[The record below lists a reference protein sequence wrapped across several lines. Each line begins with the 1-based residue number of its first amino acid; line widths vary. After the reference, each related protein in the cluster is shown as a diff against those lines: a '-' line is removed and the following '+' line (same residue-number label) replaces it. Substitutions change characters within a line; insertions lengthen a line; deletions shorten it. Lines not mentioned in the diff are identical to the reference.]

1 MTINRIK
8 DIYNKSVHLFFTQL
22 KYSVLLLKRK
32 MTERQFLIFCCLVV
46 GCLASLG
53 AIALKLFVVKLEHFF
68 FESSEL
74 GDIVWYQA
82 LTPILG
88 IGLSSLLIE
97 KVYKSSFKKGNDK
110 IVYAIAKKS
119 SELPFSQC
127 YSHITTAGL
136 TVGLGGSCGLESP
149 MVATGAAIGSNLGRA
164 TFLPYKERT
173 LLLAC
178 GIASGISSAFGAPIA
193 GILFALEVLMI
204 EVSIASFIPLLMS
217 SATGALLAKVL
228 LGDNVLL
235 TFKTIRAFNS
245 SNIFLYLGLGLLA
258 GCLCLF
264 YSRIYHWMDHKF
276 VAMGSAVK
284 RWLVGSLL
292 LGVLIFLFPQIFGEG
307 YIFIKTLAETGQI
320 PHNSILIAH
329 THNEWL
335 IWLFICGIMIFKI
348 FGTAF
353 TIMGGGNGG
362 SFAPSLVIGALLGFV
377 VGRFFQLLGY
387 TDVPITNLIVVGMA
401 GMLSGLFFAPLT
413 AIFLAAE
420 VTNGYSLFIPLMMVA
435 AISFFVVKSF
445 EPLSLEMKKLY
456 QQSELDPTDKDRFA
470 LSRLELRFLIS
481 KDYPVFQLNTDLTA
495 MLEVIRAS
503 DKDVYAVV
511 EAAEGEMQQL
521 KGVIYLNDIKTILFD
536 DKKKEENR
544 KVTAGDLMMK
554 QIALTIKDDMHSA
567 IHKFEKLHSA
577 KNVLPVVDENGNWL
591 GFISKASILD
601 KYRSEI
607 IRMV

>member
-1 MTINRIK
+1 MHKKKATNII
-8 DIYNKSVHLFFTQL
+8 FTRL
-22 KYSVLLLKRK
+22 RYGILLLKRRL
-32 MTERQFLIFCCLVV
+32 TERQFLIFCCLLV
-46 GCLASLG
+46 GSLASFG
-53 AIALKLFVVKLEHFF
+53 AIALKLVVVNLEHFF
-68 FESSEL
+68 FESSSF

-88 IGLSSLLIE
+88 IGISSLLIE
-97 KVYKSSFKKGNDK
+97 KVYKKDFHKGNDK

-119 SELPFSQC
+119 SDLPFSQT
-127 YSHITTAGL
+127 YSHITTAGV

-193 GILFALEVLMI
+193 GILFALEVLI
-204 EVSIASFIPLLMS
+204 IDVSIASFIPLLMS
-217 SATGALLAKVL
+217 SATGALLSKVI

-235 TFKTIRAFNS
+235 TFNTIKDFDSN
-245 SNIFLYLGLGLLA
+245 NIFLYLGLGLLA

-264 YSRIYHWMDHKF
+264 YTRTYHWVDHKF
-276 VAMGSAVK
+276 AQLGGPVR
-284 RWLVGSLL
+284 RWLTGSLL

-307 YIFIKTLAETGQI
+307 YIFIKTLAETGQV

-329 THNEWL
+329 TNNQWL

-362 SFAPSLVIGALLGFV
+362 SFAPSLVIGALLGFI

-413 AIFLAAE
+413 AIFLSAE
-420 VTNGYSLFIPLMMVA
+420 VTNGYSLFIPLMMVS

-445 EPLSLEMKKLY
+445 EPLSLEMKKLS
-456 QQSELDPTDKDRFA
+456 QQSELDPTDRDKFL
-470 LSRLELRFLIS
+470 LSRLELRFLIR
-481 KDYPVFQLNTDLTA
+481 KDYPVFQLTTTLA
-495 MLEVIRAS
+495 EILETIRTS

-511 EAAEGEMQQL
+511 NDQNIL
-521 KGVIYLNDIKTILFD
+521 SGVIYLNDVKSILFD
-536 DKKKEENR
+536 YKKKEENV
-544 KVTAGDLMMK
+544 KIKAADIMLK
-554 QIALTIKDDMHSA
+554 QSTLTIKDDMQSA
-567 IHKFEKLHSA
+567 IQKFEKLHSA
-577 KNVLPVVDENGNWL
+577 KNILPIVDNDGLWL

-607 IRMV
+607 IRSA

>member
-1 MTINRIK
+1 MKNNPVRQYTEKGIQ
-8 DIYNKSVHLFFTQL
+8 LFFTQL
-22 KYSVLLLKRK
+22 KYSVLLLKRR

-68 FESSEL
+68 FESSSL

-88 IGLSSLLIE
+88 IGLSSFLIE
-97 KVYKSSFKKGNDK
+97 KVYAESFKKGNDK

-119 SELPFSQC
+119 SDLPFNQC

-204 EVSIASFIPLLMS
+204 DVSIASFIPLLMS
-217 SATGALLAKVL
+217 SATGALLAKVIL
-228 LGDNVLL
+228 EDNVLL
-235 TFKTIRAFNS
+235 TFNTIRNFDS

-264 YSRIYHWMDHKF
+264 YTRAFHWVDHKF
-276 VAMGSAVK
+276 VQMKSPVR
-284 RWLVGSLL
+284 RWLIGSSL

-307 YIFIKTLAETGQI
+307 YMFVKTLAETGQV
-320 PHNSILIAH
+320 PHNSILIQH
-329 THNEWL
+329 THNEWIIL
-335 IWLFICGIMIFKI
+335 LFIVGIMIFKI

-362 SFAPSLVIGALLGFV
+362 SFAPALVIGALLGFI
-377 VGRFFQLLGY
+377 VGRFFQLIGY
-387 TDVPITNLIVVGMA
+387 TDVPVTNLIVVGMA

-445 EPLSLEMKKLY
+445 EPFSLEMKKLHQNY
-456 QQSELDPTDKDRFA
+456 ELDPTDRDRFA
-470 LSRLELRFLIS
+470 LSRLELRFLVS
-481 KDYPVFQLNTDLTA
+481 KDYPVFHLHTEMAEILSA
-495 MLEVIRAS
+495 IRNS
-503 DKDVYAVV
+503 DKDVYAVIGDGD
-511 EAAEGEMQQL
+511 EQRLQ
-521 KGVIYLNDIKTILFD
+521 GVIYLNDIKSILFD
-536 DKKKEENR
+536 DNKKEENA
-544 KVTAGDLMMK
+544 KITAGDLMMK
-554 QIALTIKDDMHSA
+554 QITLTIKDDMHSA

-577 KNVLPVVDENGNWL
+577 KNVLPVVNQEGIWL

-607 IRMV
+607 TRMV

>member
-1 MTINRIK
+1 MTLKGIK
-8 DIYNKSVHLFFTQL
+8 QLADRSIHIFFTQL
-22 KYSVLLLKRK
+22 KYSILLLKRRL
-32 MTERQFLIFCCLVV
+32 TEQQFLIFCCLLV
-46 GCLASLG
+46 GCLASFG

-68 FESSEL
+68 FESSSL

-97 KVYKSSFKKGNDK
+97 KVYKGNFRKGNDK

-119 SELPFSQC
+119 SELPISQT

-204 EVSIASFIPLLMS
+204 DVSIASFIPLLMS

-235 TFKTIRAFNS
+235 TFNTIRAFNS
-245 SNIFLYLGLGLLA
+245 NNIFLYLGLGLLA

-264 YSRIYHWMDHKF
+264 YTRSFHWLDHKF
-276 VAMGSAVK
+276 AAMKSPVQ

-292 LGVLIFLFPQIFGEG
+292 LGVLIFLFPQVFGEG
-307 YIFIKTLAETGQI
+307 YMFVKTLAETGQV
-320 PHNSILIAH
+320 PRNSILIAH
-329 THNEWL
+329 THNDWL

-377 VGRFFQLLGY
+377 VGRFFQLIGY
-387 TDVPITNLIVVGMA
+387 PDVPITNLIVVGMA

-481 KDYPVFQLNTDLTA
+481 KEYPVFHLHTGLEQ
-495 MLEVIRAS
+495 MLHTIRSS
-503 DKDVYAVV
+503 DKDVYAVI
-511 EAAEGEMQQL
+511 GDGDSKL
-521 KGVIYLNDIKTILFD
+521 LHGVIYLNDIKTILFD
-536 DKKKEENR
+536 DKKREENAN
-544 KVTAGDLMMK
+544 VSAGDLMMK
-554 QIALTIKDDMHSA
+554 QTTLTIKDDMHSA
-567 IHKFEKLHSA
+567 IHKFERLHSA
-577 KNVLPVVDENGNWL
+577 KNVLPVIDEEGIWL

-607 IRMV
+607 IRMT

>member
-1 MTINRIK
+1 M
-8 DIYNKSVHLFFTQL
+8 
-22 KYSVLLLKRK
+22 
-32 MTERQFLIFCCLVV
+32 
-46 GCLASLG
+46 GCLASFG
-53 AIALKLFVVKLEHFF
+53 AIILKLVVVNLEHFF
-68 FESSEL
+68 FESSKF

-88 IGLSSLLIE
+88 IGISSLLIE
-97 KVYKSSFKKGNDK
+97 KVYRKDFKKGNDK

-119 SELPFSQC
+119 SDLPFSQT
-127 YSHITTAGL
+127 YSHITTAGV

-193 GILFALEVLMI
+193 GILFALEVLI
-204 EVSIASFIPLLMS
+204 IDVSIASFIPLLMS
-217 SATGALLAKVL
+217 SATGALLSKVI

-235 TFKTIRAFNS
+235 TFNTIKDFDSN
-245 SNIFLYLGLGLLA
+245 NIFLYLGLGLLA

-264 YSRIYHWMDHKF
+264 YTRTYHMIDHKF
-276 VAMGSAVK
+276 AQLGSPVR
-284 RWLVGSLL
+284 RWLAGSLL

-307 YIFIKTLAETGQI
+307 YIFVKTLAETGQV

-329 THNEWL
+329 TNNQWL
-335 IWLFICGIMIFKI
+335 IWLFICGIMVFKI

-362 SFAPSLVIGALLGFV
+362 SFAPSLVIGALLGFI

-413 AIFLAAE
+413 AIFLSAE
-420 VTNGYSLFIPLMMVA
+420 VTNGYSLFIPLMMVS

-456 QQSELDPTDKDRFA
+456 QQSELDPTDRDKFL
-470 LSRLELRFLIS
+470 LSRLELRFLIR
-481 KDYPVFQLNTDLTA
+481 KDYPVFQLTTTLAEILDT
-495 MLEVIRAS
+495 IRTS

-511 EAAEGEMQQL
+511 NDQNAL
-521 KGVIYLNDIKTILFD
+521 SGVIYLNDVKSILFD
-536 DKKKEENR
+536 YKKKEENV
-544 KVTAGDLMMK
+544 KVKAADIMLK
-554 QIALTIKDDMHSA
+554 QSTLTIKDDMQSA
-567 IHKFEKLHSA
+567 IQKFEKLHSA
-577 KNVLPVVDENGNWL
+577 KNILPIVDNDGLWL

-607 IRMV
+607 IRSA

>member
-1 MTINRIK
+1 MLKSATN
-8 DIYNKSVHLFFTQL
+8 IYRKGAKWFFFQL
-22 KYSVLLLKRK
+22 RFGILMLKRRL
-32 MTERQFLIFCCLVV
+32 TERQFLIFCCLLV
-46 GCLASLG
+46 GSLASLG

-68 FESSEL
+68 FESSRF

-97 KVYKSSFKKGNDK
+97 RVYRKDFYKGNDK

-119 SELPFSQC
+119 ADLPFSQC

-193 GILFALEVLMI
+193 GILFALEVLI
-204 EVSIASFIPLLMS
+204 IDVSIASFIPLLMS
-217 SATGALLAKVL
+217 SATGALLAKVI

-235 TFKTIRAFNS
+235 TFNTIKDFNYN
-245 SNIFLYLGLGLLA
+245 NIFLYLGLGLLA

-264 YSRIYHWMDHKF
+264 YTRTYHWIDHKF
-276 VAMGSAVK
+276 TALGSPVR
-284 RWLVGSLL
+284 RWLVGSIL
-292 LGVLIFLFPQIFGEG
+292 LGILIFLFPQIFGEG
-307 YIFIKTLAETGQI
+307 YIFIKTLAETGQVA
-320 PHNSILIAH
+320 HNSILIAH
-329 THNEWL
+329 TNNQWL
-335 IWLFICGIMIFKI
+335 IWLFILGIMIFKI

-362 SFAPSLVIGALLGFV
+362 SFAPSLVIGALLGFI
-377 VGRFFQLLGY
+377 VGRFFQLIGY
-387 TDVPITNLIVVGMA
+387 TDVPVTNLIVVGMA

-420 VTNGYSLFIPLMMVA
+420 VTNGYALFIPLMMVA
-435 AISFFVVKSF
+435 AISFFVVKTF
-445 EPLSLEMKKLY
+445 EPLSLEMKKLS
-456 QQSELDPTDKDRFA
+456 QQSDLDPTDRDKFL
-470 LSRLELRFLIS
+470 LSRLELRLLIR
-481 KDYPVFQLNTDLTA
+481 KDYPIFQLKSTMEDI
-495 MLEVIRAS
+495 LETIRTS

-511 EAAEGEMQQL
+511 GEHNIL
-521 KGVIYLNDIKTILFD
+521 AGVIYLNDVKSILFD
-536 DKKKEENR
+536 YKKKEGN
-544 KVTAGDLMMK
+544 VNVFAGDIMLK
-554 QIALTIKDDMHSA
+554 QSTLTIKDDMQSA
-567 IHKFEKLHSA
+567 LQRFESLNST
-577 KNVLPVVDENGNWL
+577 KNVLPIVDMEGVWL
-591 GFISKASILD
+591 GFISKAAILD

-607 IRMV
+607 VRTS